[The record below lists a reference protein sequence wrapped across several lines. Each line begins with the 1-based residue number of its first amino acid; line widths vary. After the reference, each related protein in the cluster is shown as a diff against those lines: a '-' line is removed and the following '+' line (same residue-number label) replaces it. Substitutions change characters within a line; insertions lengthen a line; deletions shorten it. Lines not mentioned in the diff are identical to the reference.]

1 MSDIEIRGGE
11 PLFGE
16 LSVQGSKN
24 GVLPVMA
31 AAILNRETVVL
42 ENVPGIQDVSCMMGI
57 LDSCL
62 LYTSRCV

>member
-1 MSDIEIRGGE
+1 MSDIEIRGGK

-16 LSVQGSKN
+16 LSVQGLKN

-42 ENVPGIQDVSCMMGI
+42 
-57 LDSCL
+57 
-62 LYTSRCV
+62 